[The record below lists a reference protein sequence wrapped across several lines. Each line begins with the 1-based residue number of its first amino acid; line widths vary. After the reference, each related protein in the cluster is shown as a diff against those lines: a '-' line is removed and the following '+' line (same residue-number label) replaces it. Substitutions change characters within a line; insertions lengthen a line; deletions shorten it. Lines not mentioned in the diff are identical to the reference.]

1 MIQHLLLTPEIVRLV
16 GEIDEFKGAWQ
27 AVNRIA
33 PERLAT
39 LRKVA
44 TIESVA
50 SSTRIEGVTL
60 TNDEVQKLLSGVDVR
75 SFRSRDEQ
83 EVLGYAEAMELVFD
97 SWREITLTEN
107 HVKQLH
113 GLLLKHSDKDE
124 RHRGEYKKLPNRVEK
139 LDAQGRS
146 LGVVFQTAEPVDT
159 PRLMKVLVDATR
171 HHLDRN
177 EHHPLLVIAVFTV
190 RFLAIHPFQ
199 DGNGRLSRILTTLLL
214 LRAGYAYVPYGSLER
229 VIEENKQG
237 YYKNL
242 RSAQSTLDKGEEHLG
257 NWVLFFL
264 RSLTLQKD
272 WLKSRLERE
281 RVLETLPELSEKIL
295 ALARERGRVTMA
307 DIAKVIG
314 PNRNT
319 AKSHLRRLVERGL
332 LVRRGERR
340 GAFYEPTGVA

>member
-1 MIQHLLLTPEIVRLV
+1 MIRKLSLTPAIVRLV
-16 GEIDEFKGAWQ
+16 GEIDEFKGGWQ

-60 TNDEVQKLLSGVDVR
+60 TNEEVQDLLSGVEVR

-83 EVLGYAEAMELVFD
+83 EVLGYADAMELVFS
-97 SWREITLTEN
+97 SWREIGLTEN

-113 GLLLKHSDKDE
+113 GVLLKHSDRDE

-139 LDAQGRS
+139 FDAHGRS
-146 LGVVFQTAEPVDT
+146 LGVVFQTAEPADT
-159 PRLMKVLVDATR
+159 PRLMKALVDATR
-171 HHLDRN
+171 HHLEHH

-190 RFLAIHPFQ
+190 RLLAIHPFQ

-214 LRAGYAYVPYGSLER
+214 LRAGYAYVPFSSLER

-237 YYKNL
+237 YYKAL

-257 NWVLFFL
+257 DWVLYFL

-272 WLKSRLERE
+272 WLRSRLDRE
-281 RVLETLPELSEKIL
+281 RLLETLPELSERIL

-307 DIAKVIG
+307 DITKVIG
-314 PNRNT
+314 ANRNT

-332 LVRRGERR
+332 LTRRGERR
-340 GAFYEPTGVA
+340 GAFYEPSSAS